1 VRVLML
7 TGGFPVG
14 SETFVS
20 DQVVGLLEAGCD
32 LEVLALRPGDG
43 TAFDE
48 RSIALG
54 VPERVRQA
62 DLGRPLA
69 SRLARLAGRLL
80 RIARRS
86 PRAAWGLVSPRHPSW
101 TLNGILAEAA
111 AALPDGP
118 WPRRYDMVHCVFGP
132 SGIVASRLRRAGVI
146 EGPISVSF
154 YGYDLTREPRLR
166 GRDLYREVFED
177 AGWLLPNS
185 AYLASRL
192 RDLGAPPEKVRVHR
206 LGIETERF
214 EFHDRSD
221 RPADGAWTALA
232 VGRLV
237 EKKGF
242 EDLVR
247 AVAVGG
253 ERLAN
258 LVVEIVGDGP
268 LRSRVESLADSLG
281 VRERVRLL
289 GWLDR
294 EGVAAAMRRADLFV
308 APSVVAADG
317 DMEGLPLVIVE
328 AMATG
333 LPVVGTEHSGIPEAV
348 RDGENGRIVPEHAP
362 ERLAEAIGEFSDRAR
377 RLASGRRSERI
388 AAGDFEHRNLIAD
401 LLGLWRG

>member
-1 VRVLML
+1 
-7 TGGFPVG
+7 
-14 SETFVS
+14 
-20 DQVVGLLEAGCD
+20 
-32 LEVLALRPGDG
+32 
-43 TAFDE
+43 
-48 RSIALG
+48 
-54 VPERVRQA
+54 
-62 DLGRPLA
+62 
-69 SRLARLAGRLL
+69 
-80 RIARRS
+80 
-86 PRAAWGLVSPRHPSW
+86 
-101 TLNGILAEAA
+101 
-111 AALPDGP
+111 
-118 WPRRYDMVHCVFGP
+118 
-132 SGIVASRLRRAGVI
+132 VI

-192 RDLGAPPEKVRVHR
+192 HDLGAPPEKVRVHR

-232 VGRLV
+232 VGRFV

-268 LRSRVESLADSLG
+268 LRSRIESLADSLG
-281 VRERVRLL
+281 VRDRVRLL

-348 RDGENGRIVPEHAP
+348 RDGESGRIVPEHAP

-377 RLASGRRSERI
+377 RLACGRRSERI
-388 AAGDFEHRNLIAD
+388 ATGDFEHRRLIAD
-401 LLGLWRG
+401 LLGLWQA